1 MEVGSGLRTMEV
13 MFLPYLRR
21 IKDMAV
27 SDARRYQSGC
37 LLYPRGRPGTVGVML
52 LD

>member
-1 MEVGSGLRTMEV
+1 MGVGLRLRTIEA

-21 IKDMAV
+21 IKDMGV
-27 SDARRYQSGC
+27 SDARRYQYGC
-37 LLYPRGRPGTVGVML
+37 LLYPRGRLGTVSVML